1 MTKGKI
7 FIILQNKKCIEFI
20 IFIFQTYANIGN
32 KPDKLCSNNKKNRKP
47 TYKKRLFDFEMMSDF
62 NAHITSQ
69 NIMWQKTSTK
79 LIVLTTRETK
89 ETKDC

>member
-32 KPDKLCSNNKKNRKP
+32 KPDKLCSNNKNRKP

-69 NIMWQKTSTK
+69 KHNVAKNIN
-79 LIVLTTRETK
+79 
-89 ETKDC
+89 

>member
-1 MTKGKI
+1 M
-7 FIILQNKKCIEFI
+7 
-20 IFIFQTYANIGN
+20 QTLETNLINYVQIT
-32 KPDKLCSNNKKNRKP
+32 KKNRKP

-79 LIVLTTRETK
+79 RIVLTTRETK